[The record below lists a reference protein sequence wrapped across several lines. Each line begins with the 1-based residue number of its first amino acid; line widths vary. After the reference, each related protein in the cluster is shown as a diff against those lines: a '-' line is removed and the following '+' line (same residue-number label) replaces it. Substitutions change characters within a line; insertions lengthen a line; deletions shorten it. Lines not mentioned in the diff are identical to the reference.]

1 MNIRRVVTGFDE
13 QGKSVF
19 ASDSAVEP
27 LELDALAG
35 WKFYDMWGEDDVPS
49 LPRPGDKPPMA
60 TYFPPTTGH
69 RFSFSVIP
77 PEGTAAPEGI
87 DEDRAQAEVEAALP
101 GLMAHL
107 EPDGMHT
114 TDTIDFEIVLRGE
127 VYLQLDDGVE
137 TLLRPGDTVV
147 QNGTRHVWRNAGSEP
162 VLLAV
167 FMVGA
172 RREQS

>member
-1 MNIRRVVTGFDE
+1 MKIRRVVTGFDE
-13 QGKSVF
+13 RGRSVF
-19 ASDSAVEP
+19 ASDTEVE
-27 LELDALAG
+27 ALQLAALPG
-35 WKFYDMWGEDDVPS
+35 WKFYDIWGEDAVPS
-49 LPRPGDKPPMA
+49 LPRPGTKPPMS
-60 TYFPPTTGH
+60 TYFPPSQGH

-77 PEGTAAPEGI
+77 PEGTPAP
-87 DEDRAQAEVEAALP
+87 DEFDEERAHAEVEAALP

-114 TDTIDFEIVLRGE
+114 TDTVDFEIVLRGE
-127 VYLQLDDGVE
+127 IYLQLDDGVE

-147 QNGTRHVWRNAGSEP
+147 QNGTRHVWRNAGPEP

-172 RREQS
+172 RRDKN